1 MKLFTE
7 IRNKNV
13 DDGPIALKGEVVY
26 RKKHGKYRVVINK
39 DKDGYR
45 VYIDGDFLDK
55 FRSERD
61 AKKGMEMALKVI
73 G

>member
-7 IRNKNV
+7 IRKNKV

-26 RKKHGKYRVVINK
+26 RKKHGKYTVVINK

-45 VYIDGDFLDK
+45 AYIDGDFLDK

-61 AKKGMEMALKVI
+61 AKKSIDMALKVI